1 MRIKDL
7 FEDGGES
14 PGKKEVLKT
23 STKEATK
30 YFSKKLDLDIEDKIP
45 NFVKNYKLLRAKL
58 NVHGSEPRKDMPV
71 VSYKQVKEFQ
81 KHLTDGFLDIKEPFN
96 KEIENLLGR
105 FPNSLSDKQK
115 EMWKK
120 AGSGDG
126 SHLDDV
132 VDAKIMEIA
141 AQDLKPVQE
150 QIYLSKVRDNFKKKG
165 IPHSGHLT
173 TTKTLIVDKNNMI
186 IDGHHRW
193 TAIMIADPSIKMT
206 VLKVDL
212 DMNILI
218 KVSKTF
224 GVSLGNK
231 QNS

>member
-7 FEDGGES
+7 FESSGEA

-23 STKEATK
+23 STKDAIK
-30 YFSKKLDLDIEDKIP
+30 YFSKKLDTNIEEEIE
-45 NFVKNYKLLRAKL
+45 NFSKNYKLLRAKL

-71 VSYKQVKEFQ
+71 ISYKQVKNFQ
-81 KHLTDGFLDIKEPFN
+81 KHLTDGFLDIKAPFN
-96 KEIENLLGR
+96 KEIENLIGK
-105 FPNSLSDKQK
+105 FPDSLSDTQK
-115 EMWKK
+115 EMWRK
-120 AGSGDG
+120 AGTGDG
-126 SHLDDV
+126 SHEDDI
-132 VDAKIMEIA
+132 VDATITEIA

-150 QIYLSKVRDNFKKKG
+150 QIYLSKVKDNFKKKG

-193 TAIMIADPSIKMT
+193 TAIMIADPSIKMK

-218 KVSKTF
+218 QVSKTF